1 MTEGKPGTTFRQ
13 ATSADADFIYRVVE
27 ATMRAYVEQI
37 WGSFSEEYNR
47 KNIAATIAAAN
58 YAIIQ
63 LKGEDIGAISVERH
77 PTHVQLA
84 QLYILPAHQN
94 RGIGTS
100 ILRDLLREG
109 KQTRKPV
116 RLRILA
122 VNPVRGLYERE
133 GFRITSTTP
142 ERIFMEFQP

>member
-1 MTEGKPGTTFRQ
+1 MTEGKPGATFRQ

-27 ATMRAYVEQI
+27 TTMRSYVEQI

-47 KNIAATIAAAN
+47 KNVATTIASGN
-58 YAIIQ
+58 YAIIR

-77 PTHVQLA
+77 PTHIQLA

-94 RGIGTS
+94 KGIGTS
-100 ILRDLLREG
+100 ILRELIREG
-109 KQTRKPV
+109 KQAEKPV
-116 RLRILA
+116 RLRILR
-122 VNPVRGLYERE
+122 VNPVRRLYERE
-133 GFRITSTTP
+133 GFRVTSTTP